1 LVCLMLENLIKNLFL
16 MFKPMRNHV
25 LVLVWGNFIYTI
37 SPEIEGMLISTSLD
51 GYVKVWDIKD
61 EIKPIF

>member
-1 LVCLMLENLIKNLFL
+1 
-16 MFKPMRNHV
+16 MRNHV